1 MPSLST
7 QTSFTVNLLLN
18 AKPCKSTKIGTSDI
32 VVDHR
37 TTDVPVC
44 LIYKFSYESAH
55 NVVQRVIFNHSI
67 MYNETIGG
75 SVGRYIFFTVK
86 FNSHIDGGA
95 LDGIVLSRTIYYYEW
110 TITHKII
117 DIQMRIIASVISF
130 AEKRAYM
137 LYNIVY
143 RILLKSKYISSY
155 R

>member
-7 QTSFTVNLLLN
+7 ATSFTVNLLLN
-18 AKPCKSTKIGTSDI
+18 AKPCKSTKIGTSYI

-75 SVGRYIFFTVK
+75 SVDKYIFFTVK

>member
-7 QTSFTVNLLLN
+7 ATSFTVNLLLN

-75 SVGRYIFFTVK
+75 SVDKYIFFTVK

>member
-1 MPSLST
+1 MGQRRAVSEY
-7 QTSFTVNLLLN
+7 
-18 AKPCKSTKIGTSDI
+18 SDFFHRKF
-32 VVDHR
+32 VAECETLQVDENRYVRHDCGSK
-37 TTDVPVC
+37 TDVPVC

-75 SVGRYIFFTVK
+75 SVDKYIFFTVK

-143 RILLKSKYISSY
+143 RILLKSKYI
-155 R
+155 